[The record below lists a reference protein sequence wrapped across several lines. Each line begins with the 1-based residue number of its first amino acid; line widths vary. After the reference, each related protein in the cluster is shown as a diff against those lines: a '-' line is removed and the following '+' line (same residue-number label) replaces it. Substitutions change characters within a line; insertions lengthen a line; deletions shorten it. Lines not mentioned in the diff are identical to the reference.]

1 VFRKPDACFL
11 TDPATPAAFHYLCG
25 SSCCKT
31 ANTTNMAKVARSSFG
46 NFQSQ
51 KSNAQKKEEFRQE
64 KKKARAEKN
73 EYFAKKKAEQQSFKT
88 HSTAIKKK
96 DAPVIPAK
104 AQTPAQAVTF
114 KRENTTGEMPL
125 NKYLAHCD
133 VCSRREAAEVI
144 KKGIVV
150 VNGTVVTEP
159 GHKVTDKDE
168 VKVNGKK
175 ISIQKELIYILLNKP
190 KDYITT
196 SEDPQ
201 GRRTIMDLMKGV
213 STQRIYPVGR
223 LDRNTTG
230 VILLTNDGE
239 LTQKLSHPS
248 YQVKK
253 VYEVTLDKP
262 LEKRDFE
269 KLLNGVTL
277 EDGFIAPDALG
288 YADPKNKK
296 IIGIEIHSGRNRI
309 VRRMFE
315 SLGYDVK
322 GLDRVLFANLTKKN
336 VDRGKWRYLNEKEVR
351 LLKFLNKS
359 FVKKKEEKNGR
370 NRDEE

>member
-1 VFRKPDACFL
+1 M
-11 TDPATPAAFHYLCG
+11 
-25 SSCCKT
+25 
-31 ANTTNMAKVARSSFG
+31 ANSYFNKFG
-46 NFQSQ
+46 KA

-73 EYFAKKKAEQQSFKT
+73 AYFEEKKKKERSLRPQATILKKQSNPAASKKET
-88 HSTAIKKK
+88 VTA
-96 DAPVIPAK
+96 
-104 AQTPAQAVTF
+104 AVTF
-114 KRENTTGEMPL
+114 KNENAANEMPL
-125 NKYLAHCD
+125 NKFIAHCG
-133 VCSRREAAEVI
+133 VCSRREAVELIKAEKV
-144 KKGIVV
+144 K
-150 VNGTVVTEP
+150 VNGVVVTEP
-159 GHKVTDKDE
+159 GHKVSDKDDIRF
-168 VKVNGKK
+168 NGKK
-175 ISIQKELIYILLNKP
+175 LFVQKELVYILLNKP

-201 GRRTIMDLMKGV
+201 GRKTIMDLMKGV
-213 STQRIYPVGR
+213 TTQRIYPVGR

-248 YQVKK
+248 FQVKK

-262 LEKRDFE
+262 LEKSDFE
-269 KLLNGVTL
+269 QLLKGVVL

-288 YADPKNKK
+288 YVDPKNKK
-296 IIGIEIHSGRNRI
+296 VVGIEIHSGRNRI

-315 SLGYDVK
+315 FLGYDVK

-336 VDRGKWRYLNEKEVR
+336 VDRGRWRFLNEKEVR

-359 FVKKKEEKNGR
+359 FVKKKEEKQGK

>member
-1 VFRKPDACFL
+1 
-11 TDPATPAAFHYLCG
+11 
-25 SSCCKT
+25 
-31 ANTTNMAKVARSSFG
+31 MAKSSFG
-46 NFQSQ
+46 NFKSQ
-51 KSNAQKKEEFRQE
+51 KTNAQKKEEFRQE
-64 KKKARAEKN
+64 KKKARVEKN
-73 EYFAKKKAEQQSFKT
+73 EYFAKKKAEENSYRAQDTSD
-88 HSTAIKKK
+88 SKK
-96 DAPVIPAK
+96 DSPSRSR
-104 AQTPAQAVTF
+104 AQTPAQPITF
-114 KRENTTGEMPL
+114 KREHTNGEMPL

-133 VCSRREAAEVI
+133 VCSRRDAADVI
-144 KKGIVV
+144 RKGTVV
-150 VNGTVVTEP
+150 VNGKVITEP

-175 ISIQKELIYILLNKP
+175 ISIQKELVYILLNKP

-201 GRRTIMDLMKGV
+201 GRRTIMDLMRGV

-230 VILLTNDGE
+230 VLLLTNDGE

-248 YQVKK
+248 FQVKK
-253 VYEVTLDKP
+253 VYEVTLDKN
-262 LEKRDFE
+262 LEKKDFE
-269 KLLNGVTL
+269 KLLNGLTL

-288 YADPKNKK
+288 YADPKDKK
-296 IIGIEIHSGRNRI
+296 VIGIEIHSGRNRI

-315 SLGYDVK
+315 ALGYDVK

-359 FVKKKEEKNGR
+359 FVKKKEEIKGK